1 MYIWYICLQTNC
13 RWKFSSWGPD
23 WQWYDSVWVDRPGTK
38 YLWKVAGNLCE
49 LLKKESA
56 GSILLYIIHDYIL
69 SKCQELLSIIW
80 LIRISTAFAS
90 AGDLAYR
97 NSNDNSA
104 TDFQSQTD
112 GPVKSEKI
120 IHQSDENAQ
129 NTQVLPQRFLINS
142 LPAYC
147 ASHRWICT
155 TESSSTKLNT
165 CCEPVWKQSTPK
177 SLISST
183 SHLLRDAILFQQACA
198 SGVSTDHP
206 ELLGS
211 VRVCE

>member
-1 MYIWYICLQTNC
+1 MFANKLSMEILELGARLTVVWFCLGRSSRHQ
-13 RWKFSSWGPD
+13 RLMEGGWKLMWPAEKRECWLDFAIYHTWLYSIKMSGTFINYLPTKSEFRQHLLLRGIFLIEIQMTIQQRTSSP
-23 WQWYDSVWVDRPGTK
+23 
-38 YLWKVAGNLCE
+38 
-49 LLKKESA
+49 
-56 GSILLYIIHDYIL
+56 
-69 SKCQELLSIIW
+69 
-80 LIRISTAFAS
+80 
-90 AGDLAYR
+90 
-97 NSNDNSA
+97 
-104 TDFQSQTD
+104 QTD

-147 ASHRWICT
+147 ASHRCICT

-183 SHLLRDAILFQQACA
+183 SHLLQDAILFQQACA
-198 SGVSTDHP
+198 TGVSTDHP